1 MELMGKEN
9 DRKWSN
15 LNKALLEAMKHSNW
29 SEMQQLYNDMAFIV
43 AKEGKDALYL
53 LKERNRA
60 ELMGYQSVG
69 IEYVQ
74 IITARNFNNSS
85 KYSVC
90 PACRP
95 LEGKVMTVGEALK
108 TMPIP
113 PSNCTGKVFKNS
125 GHFCRCS
132 YIATR
137 ENGE

>member
-1 MELMGKEN
+1 VELMGKEN

-95 LEGKVMTVGEALK
+95 LEGKV
-108 TMPIP
+108 
-113 PSNCTGKVFKNS
+113 SNCTGKVFKNS